1 MKLYDRDHTLF
12 NAHCVQNT
20 KGAEFAT
27 QLTTTRLD
35 KVVQKGTDQDE
46 ECFSA
51 FHSFCKRSDTGLTT
65 WLRQHNINHVYV
77 AGVALETCVKCSVE
91 DSIQAGFATSLVSDA
106 CAPADADAEPGVL
119 KGMEAA
125 GCRIITAAELVG
137 GSV

>member
-1 MKLYDRDHTLF
+1 MHDREHTLF

-20 KGAEFAT
+20 KGADFAA
-27 QLTTTRLD
+27 QLATTKFD

-65 WLRQHNINHVYV
+65 WLRQNNVSHVYV

-91 DSIQAGFATSLVSDA
+91 DSIQAGFVTSLISDA
-106 CAPADADAEPGVL
+106 CAPADAKAEPGVL
-119 KGMEAA
+119 KGMQAA
-125 GCRIITAAELVG
+125 GCCITTAAELLDR
-137 GSV
+137 SV